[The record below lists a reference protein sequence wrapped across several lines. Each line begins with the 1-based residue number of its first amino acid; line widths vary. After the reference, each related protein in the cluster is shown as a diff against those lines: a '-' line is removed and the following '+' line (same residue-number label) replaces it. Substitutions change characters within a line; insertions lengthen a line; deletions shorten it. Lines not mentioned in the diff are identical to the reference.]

1 MTDRRDNQRLGL
13 INAWK
18 MVERVILGLS
28 EHASLEEDYHIS
40 ESTSA
45 DVSVAALLFV
55 PF

>member
-28 EHASLEEDYHIS
+28 DYASLEDYHIS

-45 DVSVAALLFV
+45 DVSVIALLFV